1 MKNKLYKAMAAVLA
15 VGVCLM
21 PSTMAQAAETDENA
35 LLYSF
40 PVNTE
45 NSVGFIPANEHEK
58 IAPDAFFVSGDR
70 IFLVP
75 RQGQKGGSPASK
87 GSLPFCAEELSYVIM
102 VDCDF
107 N

>member
-40 PVNTE
+40 PVQFLPYRDNLTPRYQYRSQVKMAPIFIE
-45 NSVGFIPANEHEK
+45 SVPVNHLQNIILAAVE
-58 IAPDAFFVSGDR
+58 
-70 IFLVP
+70 
-75 RQGQKGGSPASK
+75 Q
-87 GSLPFCAEELSYVIM
+87 
-102 VDCDF
+102 
-107 N
+107 